1 MPTPHTTTARW
12 HTLFA
17 WCALLLSIL
26 LYPILLVRYAGA
38 TSPTFDEGMHIAAGY
53 RYWQCGDY
61 GINPE
66 HPPLLKLVAAATVRR
81 WPLVVFDSACG
92 STTINNAHLIAVGYR
107 LLNSELGH
115 PALLHARYAA
125 MCFPLALLLA
135 IFLAARAWFGPLAAG
150 MAALLTVCEPNLTGH
165 GALVTT
171 DMAIAATTL
180 VAVFSADRYL
190 RNPSLLRLLFLGLAL
205 GAALASKHTGIFVP
219 LILALQFAS
228 NRWFEPNSSSR
239 RNLLRLSAAFLAAC
253 VVALTVLWAAYQFR
267 YSALPDHSDGFDIAQ
282 TLQADHRA
290 SSPSGHVIRAIA
302 RFHLLPESY
311 LAGLLYVMDNS
322 TRTSFIFGHE
332 HPTGV
337 WYYFPVTILV
347 KTPLSLLFLFLL
359 GMASPGLWKSR
370 SRELVILSLPI
381 AVFLLSA
388 MASKINL
395 GVRHILPVYPFMIL
409 FASAAAAYYSERSRL
424 WLALSTA
431 LLVFQSVSYAQS
443 FPDQIA
449 YANQAWGGPAKV
461 RLYLGDSNVDWGQ
474 SLYQVRDYIN
484 RRGIGDCWIAWLG
497 GENPAHAGLPCRQLA
512 GPSFIEAAQRDLPGL
527 LPERFSGTLF
537 ISNTLTNYSIFPYQS
552 FLHRQPEEVIAG
564 SVLVFHGDFSLP
576 EIAAERHVSRGWWFL
591 NHQQPA
597 EAAEEF
603 AAAEPHVAFPGI
615 LHGLYGWALE
625 ASGKPAEARAKYAQA
640 ADDFAGMPSYEA
652 ARAANLAR
660 VEALSQSR

>member
-1 MPTPHTTTARW
+1 MDIPQTTTTRW

-17 WCALLLSIL
+17 WSALILSIL

-81 WPLVVFDSACG
+81 WPLEVFDSPCG
-92 STTINNAHLIAVGYR
+92 SATINNAHLIAVGYR

-115 PALLHARYAA
+115 AALLEARYAA
-125 MCFPLALLLA
+125 MLFTLSLLLT
-135 IFLAARAWFGPLAAG
+135 IFLAARTWFGPLAAG
-150 MAALLTVCEPNLTGH
+150 IAVLLTVFEPNLTGH

-180 VAVFSADRYL
+180 LAVFSADRYL
-190 RNPSLLRLLFLGLAL
+190 RNPSLLRLFFLGLAL

-219 LILALQFAS
+219 LILALEFAS
-228 NRWFEPNSSSR
+228 NRWFEPSGSSR
-239 RNLLRLSAAFLAAC
+239 QNLLRLWAAFLGAC
-253 VVALTVLWAAYQFR
+253 VVALAVLWATYQFR
-267 YSALPDHSDGFDIAQ
+267 YSALPGHANGFDIAQ
-282 TLQADHRA
+282 TLQTDNRA
-290 SSPSGHVIRAIA
+290 STPFGHAIRTVA

-311 LAGLLYVMDNS
+311 LAGLLYVVDNS

-332 HPTGV
+332 HATGV
-337 WYYFPVTILV
+337 WYYFPVTMLV
-347 KTPLSLLFLFLL
+347 KTPLSLLVLFLL
-359 GMASPGLWKSR
+359 GTVSPGLWKSR

-388 MASKINL
+388 MTSKINL

-409 FASAAAAYYSERSRL
+409 FAAAAAAYYSQRSKL
-424 WLALSTA
+424 WLAVSAA
-431 LLVFQSVSYAQS
+431 LLVFQWVSYAHS
-443 FPDQIA
+443 FPNQIA
-449 YANQAWGGPAKV
+449 YANQAWGGPVNV

-497 GENPAHAGLPCRQLA
+497 GENPDHAGLPCKQLA
-512 GPSFIEAAQRDLPGL
+512 SPSFIEAAQPDLPGL

-537 ISNTLTNYSIFPYQS
+537 ISNTLTNYSIFPYNW
-552 FLHRQPEEVIAG
+552 FLTHQPDDVIAG
-564 SVLVFHGDFSLP
+564 SVLVFHGDFRLP

-597 EAAEEF
+597 QAAEEF

-640 ADDFAGMPSYEA
+640 ADDLAGMPSYEA

-660 VEALSQSR
+660 VHALSQSR

>member
-17 WCALLLSIL
+17 WCTLLLSIL

-66 HPPLLKLVAAATVRR
+66 HPPLLKLLAAATVRR
-81 WPLVVFDSACG
+81 WPLEAFDSACG
-92 STTINNAHLIAVGYR
+92 SATINNAHLIAVGYR
-107 LLNSELGH
+107 LLNSELGR

-125 MCFPLALLLA
+125 MWFTLSLLLTV
-135 IFLAARAWFGPLAAG
+135 FLAARAWFGPLAAG
-150 MAALLTVCEPNLTGH
+150 IAVLLTVFEPNLTGH

-180 VAVFSADRYL
+180 LAVFAADRYL
-190 RNPSLLRLLFLGLAL
+190 RSPSLPRLLFLGLAL
-205 GAALASKHTGIFVP
+205 GAALASKHTGIFIPV
-219 LILALQFAS
+219 IVALQFAGS
-228 NRWFEPNSSSR
+228 RWFEPDSSSR
-239 RNLLRLSAAFLAAC
+239 QNLPHLSAAFLAAC
-253 VVALTVLWAAYQFR
+253 VVALAVFWATYQFR
-267 YSALPDHSDGFDIAQ
+267 YSALPGHPDGFDIAQ
-282 TLQADHRA
+282 TLQADNRA
-290 SSPSGHVIRAIA
+290 STPFGHVIRAIA

-311 LAGLLYVMDNS
+311 LAGLLYVLDNS

-337 WYYFPVTILV
+337 WYYFPVTILI
-347 KTPLSLLFLFLL
+347 KTHLSLLLLFFL
-359 GMASPGLWKSR
+359 GTASPGLWKSR
-370 SRELVILSLPI
+370 ARELVTLSLPI

-409 FASAAAAYYSERSRL
+409 LASAAAAYHSERSRL
-424 WLALSTA
+424 WLALSAA
-431 LLVFQSVSYAQS
+431 LVVFQVVSYARC
-443 FPDQIA
+443 FPSQIA

-474 SLYQVRDYIN
+474 SLYQVRDYVN
-484 RRGIGDCWIAWLG
+484 RHGIRDCWIAWLG

-512 GPSFIEAAQRDLPGL
+512 GPSFIEAAQPDLPDL
-527 LPERFSGTLF
+527 LQERFSGTLF
-537 ISNTLTNYSIFPYQS
+537 ISNTLTNYSIFPYHA
-552 FLHRQPEEVIAG
+552 FLGRQPDDVIAG

-591 NHQQPA
+591 NHQRPA
-597 EAAEEF
+597 EAVPEF

-625 ASGKPAEARAKYAQA
+625 ATGNPAEARAKYAQA
-640 ADDFAGMPSYEA
+640 ADDFTGMPSYAA
-652 ARAANLAR
+652 ARAANLSR
-660 VEALSQSR
+660 VQALSQSR